1 MGSRVPVLVSFATAA
16 LIGAAPPLSAQTPPP
31 STTQQAAPPQPAAPK
46 PYKAVAVTP
55 PTALEDPSF
64 AAFRKQLGTAADK
77 KDRKALAAMIAANF
91 FWMGEKGDKADKR
104 KPGIDNLSKAIE
116 LDGKEAEGWDILV
129 AYAADPTAMPFPD
142 RKDTVCA
149 PADPGFD
156 GKAFEDLVKST
167 GTDIGEW
174 AFPVQ
179 PNIEMRAAP
188 QPNAAVVE
196 TLGMNFVRVLQD
208 DAAAGSDNADSP
220 MLRVVAPSGKI
231 GYVPIDALSPTGND
245 QLCYSKEAGGWKISG
260 VIDGGP

>member
-1 MGSRVPVLVSFATAA
+1 M
-16 LIGAAPPLSAQTPPP
+16 
-31 STTQQAAPPQPAAPK
+31 
-46 PYKAVAVTP
+46 TP

-116 LDGKEAEGWDILV
+116 L
-129 AYAADPTAMPFPD
+129 
-142 RKDTVCA
+142 
-149 PADPGFD
+149 D